1 VREFE
6 SRYNHRDELGK
17 KRRGYTMMDSVSND
31 FGLFTRPL
39 YSYAEADRLAEV
51 SRGTSARW
59 VKGYRYWNERGE
71 RVSRPPVTARSD
83 AKVEEGV
90 SFFDLVSI
98 KAIDGLRRRRFSLPK
113 IRNVVKYCQDE
124 LEFDYPLATQRFKTD
139 RRRIYLE
146 AGDGRLLEVLGGQRG
161 AQAWDEILDPFLK
174 DLDYENDLAR
184 RWWPLG
190 KHEPVVVDP
199 EYGFG
204 SPVIVG
210 SGLRTELVAERHEV
224 GDSNEVIAYD
234 FNLTP
239 KQIETALRL
248 EDKLAA

>member
-1 VREFE
+1 
-6 SRYNHRDELGK
+6 
-17 KRRGYTMMDSVSND
+17 M
-31 FGLFTRPL
+31 
-39 YSYAEADRLAEV
+39 
-51 SRGTSARW
+51 
-59 VKGYRYWNERGE
+59 KGYRYWNEWGE
-71 RVSRPPVTARSD
+71 RVAQPPVTARSD
-83 AKVEEGV
+83 AESEAGV
-90 SFFDLVSI
+90 SFFDLISI
-98 KAIDGLRRRRFSLPK
+98 KAIDGLRRRQFSLPA
-113 IRNVVKYCQDE
+113 IRDVVKYCQDA
-124 LEFDYPLATQRFKTD
+124 LKVDYPLATQRFKTD

-174 DLDYENDLAR
+174 DLDYQNDFAR

-190 KHEPVVVDP
+190 RDELVVVDP
-199 EYGFG
+199 EHGFG

-239 KQIETALRL
+239 KQVESALKL
-248 EDKLAA
+248 EEKLAA

>member
-1 VREFE
+1 
-6 SRYNHRDELGK
+6 
-17 KRRGYTMMDSVSND
+17 M
-31 FGLFTRPL
+31 
-39 YSYAEADRLAEV
+39 
-51 SRGTSARW
+51 
-59 VKGYRYWNERGE
+59 KGYRYWNEWGE
-71 RVSRPPVTARSD
+71 RVSQPPVTARSD
-83 AKVEEGV
+83 AESEAGV
-90 SFFDLVSI
+90 SFFDLISI
-98 KAIDGLRRRRFSLPK
+98 KAIDGLRRRQFSLPA
-113 IRNVVKYCQDE
+113 IRDVVKYCQDE
-124 LEFDYPLATQRFKTD
+124 LKVDYPLATQRFKTD

-174 DLDYENDLAR
+174 DLDYQNDFAR

-190 KHEPVVVDP
+190 RDELVVVDP
-199 EYGFG
+199 EHGFG

-239 KQIETALRL
+239 KQVESALKL
-248 EDKLAA
+248 EEKLAA